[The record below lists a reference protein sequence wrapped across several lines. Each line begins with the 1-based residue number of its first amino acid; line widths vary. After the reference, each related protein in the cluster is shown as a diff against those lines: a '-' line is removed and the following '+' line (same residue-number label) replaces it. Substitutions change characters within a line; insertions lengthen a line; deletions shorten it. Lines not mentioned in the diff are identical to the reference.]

1 MFSCMAVF
9 GPLLSDESSNV
20 EECSSSSTNSSLKS
34 LEITG
39 EKLAR
44 EGLGFLEISFKFK
57 RKGIA
62 SSQYAIWIEDK
73 AGNLVR
79 TVFVT
84 SFTGKGGYA
93 FRKDCLP
100 VWVNKAKLQLRRLEV
115 DAVSGATPPSG
126 KQVYIWDGKDQ
137 YGSPAAPG
145 EYRFYLEATLYWSD
159 RVLYRGNFFHGGLPQ
174 EDIPVLV
181 SYFGGQRNKD
191 MIQEFKARYV
201 TTQA

>member
-1 MFSCMAVF
+1 MFFCMAVF
-9 GPLLSDESSNV
+9 GSLLSDESLSAD
-20 EECSSSSTNSSLKS
+20 SFFRS

-39 EKLAR
+39 KKPAQ
-44 EGLGFLEISFKFK
+44 EGMGFLEISFKFK

-84 SFTGKGGYA
+84 SFTGKGGYT
-93 FRKDCLP
+93 FRRDCLP
-100 VWVNKAKLQLRRLEV
+100 VWVNKVRPELRRLEV
-115 DAVSGATPPSG
+115 DAVSGATPPGG

-137 YGSPAAPG
+137 YGNPVAPG
-145 EYRFYLEATLYWSD
+145 EYRFYLEANLYWSD
-159 RVLYRGNFFHGGLPQ
+159 RVLYKGDFFHGGPPQ

-181 SYFGGQRNKD
+181 SYFGRQRNKD
-191 MIQEFKARYV
+191 MIQEFKAKYV